1 MLYDDYFKIL
11 DGILEILALNNG
23 TEEIK
28 IFLLEILKPWA
39 NKMLML
45 SENKVSNKGI
55 KYRLKQ
61 KKNWFNSRRLSMS
74 SKE

>member
-55 KYRLKQ
+55 KYRLK
-61 KKNWFNSRRLSMS
+61 
-74 SKE
+74 

>member
-1 MLYDDYFKIL
+1 MSKINLKLMLYDDYFKIL

-55 KYRLKQ
+55 KYRLK
-61 KKNWFNSRRLSMS
+61 
-74 SKE
+74 